1 MSKQVRESAAQTLF
15 NRLVRTWIVPAANA
29 RVKQDAGT
37 GPIPLRLALLV
48 WEQTDGPTV
57 FLNDE
62 VFGNVVRSKV
72 ITTEAV
78 SQGQQVMAEHI
89 GGLEHVSLRNSL
101 NRHPYIFIVQGCEQK
116 FYVKSSRTEE
126 VLRTRDFNALA
137 EPLSR
142 EGVLLSSDDTLLS
155 VYLDVI
161 RNLYDQ
167 ASSAQKRREL
177 LKMMNNHSRTDKS
190 EARRRARRHLR
201 LPTLIIHKEDE
212 FLPLVLETRDTY
224 IDGHFFSCIASAVT
238 TADRICIR
246 LTQRYSWPSQE
257 QKRML
262 ARTFGQKLQPLRA
275 KNVITERQEE
285 LLHKMNRIRKRHLHP
300 RESPSS
306 LVTKRDA
313 LAAIR
318 LLHEFLE
325 GTFSVFRDYMIENG
339 KLMPKPL
346 E

>member
-1 MSKQVRESAAQTLF
+1 MPTQGRGSAAQILF
-15 NRLVRTWIVPAANA
+15 NRLVRTWIVPEANA
-29 RVKQDAGT
+29 RARQSPGT

-48 WEQTDGPTV
+48 WEQADGPTM

-62 VFGNVVRSKV
+62 VFGKIARLQV
-72 ITTEAV
+72 ISTGPV
-78 SQGQQVMAEHI
+78 SQGQQVTAEHI
-89 GGLEHVSLRNSL
+89 KGLAQVSLRSSL
-101 NRHPYIFIVQGCEQK
+101 NRHPYIFVVQGSEQK

-126 VLRTRDFNALA
+126 MLSTRDFNALA
-137 EPLSR
+137 EPLSS
-142 EGVLLSSDDTLLS
+142 EGVLLTSGETQLS

-167 ASSAQKRREL
+167 VPPEKKRKEF
-177 LKMMNNHSRTDKS
+177 LKMMDTYGRDDKS
-190 EARRRARRHLR
+190 EARGRSRRHLR
-201 LPTLIIHKEDE
+201 LPTLMIHKEDE
-212 FLPLVLETRDTY
+212 FLPLLLETRQTY

-246 LTQRYSWPSQE
+246 LTQRHSWPSE
-257 QKRML
+257 DQKKML

-275 KNVITERQEE
+275 KNVITEHQKN
-285 LLHKMNRIRKRHLHP
+285 LLNKMNQIRIRHLHP
-300 RESPSS
+300 RKSPSS
-306 LVTKRDA
+306 LTTKRDA
-313 LAAIR
+313 LAAVR

>member
-29 RVKQDAGT
+29 RAKRSPGT

-62 VFGNVVRSKV
+62 VFGNGIKLEVIATGPVSK
-72 ITTEAV
+72 
-78 SQGQQVMAEHI
+78 GQQLTAEHI
-89 GGLEHVSLRNSL
+89 GGLGQVSLGNRL
-101 NRHPYIFIVQGCEQK
+101 NRHPYIFVVQGCEQK
-116 FYVKSSRTEE
+116 FYIKSSRIEE

-142 EGVLLSSDDTLLS
+142 EGVLLTSDTTLLS

-161 RNLYDQ
+161 RNFYDQ
-167 ASSAQKRREL
+167 ASSVQKRKEML
-177 LKMMNNHSRTDKS
+177 MMMDNYNRNDRS

-212 FLPLVLETRDTY
+212 FLPLVLETRATY

-246 LTQRYSWPSQE
+246 LTQRYSLPSQE
-257 QKRML
+257 QNKML
-262 ARTFGQKLQPLRA
+262 AKTLGQKLQPLRA
-275 KNVITERQEE
+275 KNVVTEHQEE
-285 LLHKMNRIRKRHLHP
+285 LLNKMNRIRNRHLHP
-300 RESPSS
+300 RRSPSS

-313 LAAIR
+313 LAAVR

-339 KLMPKPL
+339 RLMPKPL